1 RVVTDA
7 VDHPVHVIGSE
18 PLDHRTERV
27 DTHNEL
33 QRDLTK
39 TSEKLHLLL
48 LFPALFAPLLI
59 PERSGGHAE
68 HHDARHEG
76 GDVLLGRDPAVNE
89 PAADTLQQVT
99 QQPDENANGR
109 GFHTLNS
116 YVIRSPLS
124 RRLSTGCII
133 ASDGGVSCGC
143 G

>member
-1 RVVTDA
+1 I
-7 VDHPVHVIGSE
+7 HVIGGE
-18 PLDHRTERV
+18 HLDQRTERD
-27 DTHNEL
+27 DTNNEL

-39 TSEKLHLLL
+39 TREKLHLLL
-48 LFPALFAPLLI
+48 LFPALRAPLLP

-99 QQPDENANGR
+99 QQPDENANSH
-109 GFHTLNS
+109 GFHTSNS

-124 RRLSTGCII
+124 RRLSTG
-133 ASDGGVSCGC
+133 
-143 G
+143 